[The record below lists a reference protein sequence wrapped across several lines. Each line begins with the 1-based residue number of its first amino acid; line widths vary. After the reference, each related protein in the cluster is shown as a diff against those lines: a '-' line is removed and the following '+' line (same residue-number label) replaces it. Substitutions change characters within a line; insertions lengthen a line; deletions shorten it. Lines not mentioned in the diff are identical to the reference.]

1 MRMNLLA
8 ALAVGLTAGSPIAA
22 NASSHMDAPLITFD
36 DAANTT
42 DVYAFLSEDA
52 KGQLYLATALSVFP
66 FEEPGIGP
74 NTYRFDDR
82 VRYAIHVSLGDNVGK
97 GRPDLSYEFDFSTVY
112 ANQDT
117 ILQAFTGVVSP
128 NGDNQN
134 LRQSYR
140 VTKVDR
146 REGKRRDDKHRNG
159 KRRGSYGEKYKHRS
173 RRGRTI
179 LGRGAADGLIVPPNN
194 QGILTPFYNQ
204 NNDGDNRAREGVSKA
219 ADLDAYTKAG
229 IVDLK
234 NGHQVFAGQRD
245 DGFYADI
252 QSIFDLDLSFGATTG
267 TETKPFDSQGGFNV
281 HTIVLNIPIEE
292 LDGAQLAG
300 VYATT
305 SRRRLGDDDDGSSYE
320 RFDNAYGAY
329 RQVGR
334 QGNPLFVEALLP
346 IRKKDGYNQRT
357 PDTDFALRQFAEA
370 PELSGFGPGPLLP
383 GLLESIYIPDLIK
396 VDLTTGPARLAGQQ
410 DFDRLGVF
418 GGDILQ
424 SQFQDPFANGGF
436 IPGGWPNGRRFG
448 DDVVDIA
455 VIALGLAGRP
465 GPDDAITEFFA
476 DVNVD
481 GVDENDITYNQ
492 VFPYAATPLN
502 GRNHG
507 HHDESTTLDD

>member
-1 MRMNLLA
+1 MRTNLFAAIAAGLA
-8 ALAVGLTAGSPIAA
+8 AASPIVA

-42 DVYAFLSEDA
+42 DVYAFLSEDT
-52 KGQLYLATALSVFP
+52 KGQLYLTTALSVFP

-74 NTYRFDDR
+74 NAYRFDDR
-82 VRYAIHVSLGDNVGK
+82 VRYSIHVALNDHVSRGVSE
-97 GRPDLSYEFDFSTVY
+97 LSYEFDFATVY

-117 ILQAFTGVVSP
+117 VLQAFTGVVSP
-128 NGDNQN
+128 DGSNQN

-140 VTKVDR
+140 VTKIDR
-146 REGKRRDDKHRNG
+146 RKGG
-159 KRRGSYGEKYKHRS
+159 
-173 RRGRTI
+173 GRTV
-179 LGRGAADGLIVPPNN
+179 LGQGAADNLFVPPNN
-194 QGILTPFYNQ
+194 QGQLTPFYNH
-204 NNDGDNRAREGVSKA
+204 NDNGDNHAKEGVSYA
-219 ADLDAYTKAG
+219 GDLDAYTKAG
-229 IVDLK
+229 VVDLP
-234 NGHQVFAGQRD
+234 GGYRVFAGQRD

-252 QSIFDLDLSFGATTG
+252 QSIFDLDLSFGAATE

-292 LDGAQLAG
+292 LDDAQLAG

-305 SRRRLGDDDDGSSYE
+305 SRRNIRNDDELKSVE
-320 RFDNAYGAY
+320 IFDNARGAY

-346 IRKKDGYNQRT
+346 IEKKDGYNQGS
-357 PDTDFALRQFAEA
+357 PSDDFSLNQFAQN
-370 PELSGFGPGPLLP
+370 PELSGFGPGPLVP

-396 VDLTTGPARLAGQQ
+396 VDLTTGPARLSGQAN
-410 DFDRLGVF
+410 FNRLGVF
-418 GGDILQ
+418 GGDVLQ
-424 SQFQDPFANGGF
+424 SQFQDPFGNGGF

-455 VIALGLAGRP
+455 IIALGLAGPLGTDYTALR
-465 GPDDAITEFFA
+465 F
-476 DVNVD
+476 D
-481 GVDENDITYNQ
+481 GVDQNDITYNQ